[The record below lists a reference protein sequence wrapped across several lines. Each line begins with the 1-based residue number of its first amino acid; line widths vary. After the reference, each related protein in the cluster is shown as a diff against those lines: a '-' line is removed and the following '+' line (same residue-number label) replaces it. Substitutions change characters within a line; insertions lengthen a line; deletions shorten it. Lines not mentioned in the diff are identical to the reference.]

1 MIELQAISKT
11 FNAAGGVV
19 NALDGVDLRLQSGEG
34 VVLRGPSGSGKSTLL
49 HVLGCMLRPTS
60 GVIDLQGTNPWA
72 LSPSGR
78 AAARRADIGF
88 VFQSGHLLPWL
99 TLQSNVQVA
108 GATAQEASDL
118 LDRVG
123 LADRAQHLPGQV
135 SGGERQRAA
144 VARALV
150 GSPTLILA
158 DEPTGTLDTDN
169 AGAVLGLLEQAR
181 QGGTAIVLA
190 THADAV
196 PSAAWRTIQL
206 EHGRMV
212 EA

>member
-1 MIELQAISKT
+1 MIELQAISKS

-19 NALDGVDLRLQSGEG
+19 NALDGIDLRLQSGEG

-60 GVIDLQGTNPWA
+60 GVIELQSRNPWT
-72 LSPSGR
+72 LSPAGR
-78 AAARRADIGF
+78 AAARRAEIGF

-99 TLQSNVQVA
+99 SLQANVQVA
-108 GATAQEASDL
+108 GASAQEASEL

-123 LADRAQHLPGQV
+123 LEERAQHRPGQV

-150 GSPTLILA
+150 GSPALILA
-158 DEPTGTLDTDN
+158 DEPTGTLDADN
-169 AGAVLGLLEQAR
+169 AGAVLDLLEQAR
-181 QGGTAIVLA
+181 CGGSAVVLA
-190 THADAV
+190 THADAT
-196 PSAAWRTIQL
+196 PSAAWRAIQL
-206 EHGRMV
+206 QHGRMV